1 MRLKALTIKNFKG
14 IDERG
19 CRIEFAPITLLFGPN
34 NAGKSTIIQA
44 LHLAQEILCRPDVD
58 LDKID
63 VRGDGLNLGTFQDY
77 VHKHELSREVAIK
90 LEIKIEGQ
98 ELFLDYDENIKNSQ
112 ALLKAFGD
120 VETIGLELV
129 VGICG
134 PNNTPNLLNYSI
146 EINGINLTTIYLD
159 YKINHTLAEVEYF
172 NFYGY
177 LSKETQDKLYAQSEE
192 VWKLIEKDEDYGNE
206 LLDIIDGVMDGLE
219 PSLKQFASA
228 RKMAANILCSYELA
242 ELGTYEEKEGFSCKF
257 QGYTPTQWCLGPISL
272 TSSKTMANNILVT
285 LVFSPLEYARK
296 LLSSFLYIGPL
307 RAIPERRPW
316 RRCKPS
322 AERWANGLS
331 AWDEIIGMSN
341 KELESINLHL
351 GGKNFLNTYY
361 KIVRKK
367 MLFLDADSE
376 LVHALKKMFK
386 SEMAETDL
394 PLLRKFLNQTP
405 ETRLLFYN
413 EKTGIEVEP
422 HDMGTGISQLIP
434 CIVAA
439 VIARNGQLVAIEQ
452 PELHIHPAWQTALA
466 DVFVNA
472 IANKDNPPLF
482 LLETHSEHL
491 LLRLLRRIR
500 QTNQGTAPDG
510 LHLVPNGLAVYWIG
524 SHDNQTEIYPLEIDE
539 EGSFTT
545 PWPEGFFEERAEELF
560 G

>member
-1 MRLKALTIKNFKG
+1 MRLTALSIKNFKG

-19 CRIEFAPITLLFGPN
+19 CRIEFAPLTLLFGPN

-63 VRGDGLNLGTFQDY
+63 VRRAGLNLGTFKDY
-77 VHKHELSREVAIK
+77 VHKHELGREVAIK
-90 LEIKIEGQ
+90 FEMKVEGQ
-98 ELFLDYDENIKNSQ
+98 ELFLDYDENIKKSQ

-129 VGICG
+129 VGIYG

-146 EINGINLTTIYLD
+146 AINGINLTTIYLD

-192 VWKLIEKDEDYGNE
+192 VWKLVEKDEDYGNE

-228 RKMAANILCSYELA
+228 RKIAAKILCSYELA
-242 ELGTYEEKEGFSCKF
+242 ELGTYEEKESFSCKF
-257 QGYTPTQWCLGPISL
+257 QGHTPTQWCLGPISL

-307 RAIPERRPW
+307 RAIPERGPW

-351 GGKNFLNTYY
+351 GGKNSLNTYY
-361 KIVRKK
+361 KIVRKN

-405 ETRLLFYN
+405 ETRLFFYN
-413 EKTGIEVEP
+413 ENTGIEVEP
-422 HDMGTGISQLIP
+422 RDMGVGVSQLIP

-439 VIARNGQLVAIEQ
+439 VIAKNGQLVAIEQ

-500 QTNQGTAPDG
+500 QTNKGTAPDG